1 MTTHHPGRA
10 RPTRPTLVLVYQR
23 TSLPWVFESA
33 ERAGI
38 DLVLVPRPDETVSRD
53 GLPPAVVDVLRLDV
67 EADPAGALDALRRRY
82 EERPFQGV
90 VTLYDPAVPFVA
102 EAAERLGLP
111 GIGRDVALGA
121 QDKRVMRERLAAAG
135 LNVPGFVRLD
145 HPDDWEKAARLAF
158 PVVVKPAH
166 GFSSLGV
173 TKAESPRDLKHVVDE
188 VWRTCAS
195 KLGRVDGLVV
205 EEYLDGP
212 EFAVE
217 SLAHG
222 GDVRILTI
230 GYKGDP
236 QGPHF
241 EEGVYR
247 APASLPADVEEDIR
261 REVTAAHRA
270 LGITDGPTHTELRL
284 RGGVTP
290 YLLEMGARIG
300 GSGVSQYI
308 ASGVTGIDF
317 AAQALRIAAGT
328 ATEPLAS
335 GPPPEPVGAAANY
348 IVPCGGSGRISAIR
362 GLVELRD
369 DPRVDHVVQML
380 FPGDVVRPYPDFTGY
395 PAFVL
400 SRHADIA
407 EAEEFHRFLERSI
420 RIEFTDETDDGQ
432 GTDATARTGRTTR
445 TAKTDRTDGTDHGGP
460 E

>member
-1 MTTHHPGRA
+1 MTTDSPH
-10 RPTRPTLVLVYQR
+10 PTLVLVYQR
-23 TSLPWVFESA
+23 ISLPWVFESA

-38 DLVLVPRPDETVSRD
+38 DLVLVPRPDEEVDEDR
-53 GLPPAVVDVLRLDV
+53 LPPAVVEVLRLDI
-67 EADPAGALDALRRRY
+67 EADRAGALDALRRRY
-82 EERPFQGV
+82 EESAFQGLA
-90 VTLYDPAVPFVA
+90 TLYDPAVPFVA
-102 EAAERLGLP
+102 EAAELLGLP

-145 HPDDWEKAARLAF
+145 EPADWEKAARLAF

-173 TKAESPRDLKHVVDE
+173 TKADSPETLKSVVDE
-188 VWRTCAS
+188 VWRTSAS
-195 KLGRVDGLVV
+195 KLGRVEGLVV

-217 SLAHG
+217 SLAQG

-247 APASLPADVEEDIR
+247 APATLPEAVQDDIR
-261 REVTAAHRA
+261 REVTAAHQA

-300 GSGVSQYI
+300 GSGVSHYI
-308 ASGVTGIDF
+308 VSGVTGIDF
-317 AAQALRIAAGT
+317 AAEALRIAAGV
-328 ATEPLAS
+328 ADGVPAGAPSGVAAISPAS
-335 GPPPEPVGAAANY
+335 GPQPEPVGAAANY
-348 IVPCGGSGRISAIR
+348 IVPCGGYGRIVSIS
-362 GLVELRD
+362 GLDELRR

-400 SRHADIA
+400 SRHANTA
-407 EAEEFHRFLERSI
+407 ETEEFHRFLEGSI
-420 RIEFTDETDDGQ
+420 HIEYADYTDQSQNHDNDNDNEGQ
-432 GTDATARTGRTTR
+432 A
-445 TAKTDRTDGTDHGGP
+445 
-460 E
+460 